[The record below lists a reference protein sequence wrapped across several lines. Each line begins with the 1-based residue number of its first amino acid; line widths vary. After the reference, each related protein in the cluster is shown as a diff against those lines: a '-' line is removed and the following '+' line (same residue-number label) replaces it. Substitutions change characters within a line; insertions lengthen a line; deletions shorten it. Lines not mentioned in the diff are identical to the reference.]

1 MEYKRGGRFVCW
13 LTKIGYNRANRVRAW
28 QYHDKDYAKTQ
39 KAALALAE
47 EWEGIVADYKR
58 RKAQFDFWVRQ
69 AIQSA
74 LLDGYYLDENDNRVP
89 PRFRAGTQAVR
100 STARPATSGG
110 RLDAGNTS
118 DKIIFI
124 QIENKWQ

>member
-13 LTKIGYNRANRVRAW
+13 LTKIGYNRAKDGIGRVRAW
-28 QYHDKDYAKTQ
+28 QDHDKDYAKTQ

-47 EWEGIVADYKR
+47 EWEGIVGDYKR

-89 PRFRAGTQAVR
+89 LDSEPALKQYGARHGLQVPAAALTRAIPVIKLFSFR
-100 STARPATSGG
+100 
-110 RLDAGNTS
+110 
-118 DKIIFI
+118 
-124 QIENKWQ
+124 